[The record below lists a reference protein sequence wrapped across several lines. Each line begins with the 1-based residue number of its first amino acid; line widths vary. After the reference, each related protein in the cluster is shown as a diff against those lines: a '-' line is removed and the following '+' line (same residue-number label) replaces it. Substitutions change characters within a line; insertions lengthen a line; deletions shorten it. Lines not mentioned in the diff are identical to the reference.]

1 MSYKVYQGDCLEILD
16 NIPNESVDLVYID
29 PPFFTQKIHKLM
41 NRDRSLEYQFS
52 DIWKSISEYATFL
65 QLRLLKLQ
73 NKLKPTG
80 SIFFHCN
87 HDSSH
92 IARFLLDEIFGS
104 EMFRSEII
112 WYYKRWSNAQR
123 NLLPAHQT
131 IFFYSNTNEY
141 KFNVELTDYS
151 ATTNV
156 DQILQKRER
165 DEYGKAVYARD
176 ENGEIISNGIKRGV
190 PLSDVWEIPFLNPK
204 ARERNGYPTQKPI
217 LLLEKIIN
225 LVTDKDDMVLDPF
238 CGSGTTLVAAE
249 LSSRN
254 SVGIDI
260 STEAVDLSNKRL
272 ESPTK
277 TESNLLK
284 NGVESYKNFDETIL
298 NHLSG
303 LEIVPVQRNSGM
315 DAILKFEYKG
325 VPIPLKVQRADETLS
340 EAASALYKT
349 AKKKNAEI
357 MVLVKTH
364 EDHDLGL
371 FVEFPS
377 EIVIVDSV
385 AVVIQ
390 KLLDKLKIAL

>member
-1 MSYKVYQGDCLEILD
+1 MSYNVYQGDCLEIMD
-16 NIPNESVDLVYID
+16 NIPDESVDLVYID
-29 PPFFTQKIHKLM
+29 PPFFTQKIYKLM
-41 NRDRSLEYQFS
+41 NRDRSFEYQFS

-65 QLRLLKLQ
+65 QPRLLKLH
-73 NKLKPTG
+73 NRLKLTG

-104 EMFRSEII
+104 DMFRSEII
-112 WYYKRWSNAQR
+112 WYYKRWSNAQK

-131 IFFYSNTNEY
+131 IFFYSKTNDY
-141 KFNVELTDYS
+141 KFNVELSDYS

-176 ENGEIISNGIKRGV
+176 ENGEIISNGIKKGV

-225 LVTDKDDMVLDPF
+225 LVTDEGDMVLDPF

-249 LSSRN
+249 LSNRN
-254 SVGIDI
+254 STGIDI
-260 STEAVDLSNKRL
+260 SSEAVELSNKRL
-272 ESPTK
+272 QSPTK

-284 NGVESYKNFDETIL
+284 NGVESYKNVDEAIL

-303 LEIVPVQRNSGM
+303 LEIVPVQRNSGI

-325 VPIPLKVQRADETLS
+325 VPIPVKVQRSDETLS

-349 AKKKNAEI
+349 SKKKNAEV

-364 EDHDLGL
+364 DDQDLGL
-371 FVEFPS
+371 FVEYPS
-377 EIVIVDSV
+377 EIIIVNST
-385 AVVIQ
+385 AVSIQ
-390 KLLDKLKIAL
+390 KLLDKLKVGV